1 MHCTFMISYEK
12 SISQQSTDDP
22 ETVDVL
28 MENYINEKAE
38 RVRAGKSLLC
48 TAGRIFRVLALS

>member
-1 MHCTFMISYEK
+1 MISYEK

-38 RVRAGKSLLC
+38 HVRAGKSLLC